1 MSAYV
6 LVSVEPARTQEVLDR
21 LRTIPHAI
29 VREVL
34 GPYDMIVEL
43 EADTSEKPCLGAG
56 NAIRHTRGV
65 TNTVTCM
72 WLEG

>member
-43 EADTSEKPCLGAG
+43 EADTSENLASVLAMPSATPGVSP
-56 NAIRHTRGV
+56 TR
-65 TNTVTCM
+65 
-72 WLEG
+72 